1 MKLYESK
8 KDHIF
13 YVNGTYILINEDKN
27 SSVIKYNGSHNC
39 LIDIPLLYF
48 PVNAYNFNKSG
59 DYILIDFSFKVDCEC
74 HKNTPHRHM
83 TKVRN

>member
-8 KDHIF
+8 KDHMF
-13 YVNGTYILINEDKN
+13 YVNGTYILLNEDYSDGCN
-27 SSVIKYNGSHNC
+27 YNVSRNC
-39 LIDIPLLYF
+39 LIDIHLLYF
-48 PVNAYNFNKSG
+48 PVNSYNFSKSG

-74 HKNTPHRHM
+74 HKNTPHHHM